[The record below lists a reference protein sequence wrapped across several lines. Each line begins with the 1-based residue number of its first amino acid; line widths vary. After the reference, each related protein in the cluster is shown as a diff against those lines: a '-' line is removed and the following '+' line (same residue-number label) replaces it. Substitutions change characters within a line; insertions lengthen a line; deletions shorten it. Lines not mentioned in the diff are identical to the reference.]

1 MGMFNEWGNTL
12 KDLADKLF
20 GGPEKKPWHGLYPG
34 DVGYIQATFDI
45 PIKEGNVPVRQ
56 PVSSACKR
64 WDEKQRAGKLARK
77 GHRRYKRARI
87 EGPNAR

>member
-1 MGMFNEWGNTL
+1 MGMLKEWGSTL

-20 GGPEKKPWHGLYPG
+20 GGPEKKPWHGLNPG

-45 PIKEGNVPVRQ
+45 PIKEGNVTPRDRSGEGAARYDQ
-56 PVSSACKR
+56 A
-64 WDEKQRAGKLARK
+64 QRSHKLARK
-77 GHRRYKRARI
+77 GPRNFKRARI